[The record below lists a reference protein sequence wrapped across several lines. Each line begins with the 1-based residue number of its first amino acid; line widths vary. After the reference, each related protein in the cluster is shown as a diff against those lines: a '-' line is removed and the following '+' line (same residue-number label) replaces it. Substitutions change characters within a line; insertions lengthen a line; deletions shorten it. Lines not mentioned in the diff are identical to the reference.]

1 MIGSIA
7 AETLLL
13 SKRAAT
19 WVLFGIWVSLAAFFG
34 FILPYITYRNEDPG
48 TPGAVRAS
56 LTELLPHEFVGTVL
70 GGFPFFGGVL
80 ILILGVMT
88 LGSEYG
94 WGTLKTLFTQ
104 RPGRLQI
111 FAAKLVAL
119 GLWLVVFVL
128 GSFLTGAIASA
139 VIAMIEEAP
148 VDWPGPWS
156 VMRGLAAA
164 WLILAVWSALGVL
177 LGVVSRGTALA
188 IGIGILYGLVI
199 EGLINALFDQVSV
212 LRPMIDVLLRAN
224 AYSLAAAVGASTE
237 GARDNGPGSFG
248 GPYVDGAQALAVL
261 VLQLVA
267 FVVIAGALLR
277 RRDVT

>member
-1 MIGSIA
+1 MIASVT
-7 AETLLL
+7 AEILLL

-19 WVLFGIWVSLAAFFG
+19 WVLFGIWVALAAFFG
-34 FILPYITYRNEDPG
+34 FILPYVTYRNAALG
-48 TPGAVRAS
+48 TSEAAGSS
-56 LTELLPHEFVGTVL
+56 LAELLPRGFVGTVL

-111 FAAKLVAL
+111 FGAKLIAL
-119 GLWLVVFVL
+119 GVWLIAFVA
-128 GSFLTGAIASA
+128 GSFLTGAVASA
-139 VIAMIEEAP
+139 VIAMVEDAP
-148 VDWPGPWS
+148 MDWPGVGS
-156 VMRGLAAA
+156 VLQGLAAA
-164 WLILAVWSALGVL
+164 WLIMAVWAALGVL

-199 EGLINALFDQVSV
+199 EGLVSALFDQVDL
-212 LRPMIDVLLRAN
+212 LRPVIDVLLRAN
-224 AYSLAAAVGASTE
+224 AYSLVAAVGASADS
-237 GARDNGPGSFG
+237 ARDNGPGSFS
-248 GPYVDGAQALAVL
+248 GPYVDGTQALIVL
-261 VLQLVA
+261 VLQLA
-267 FVVIAGALLR
+267 LFVTIAGAFLR